1 MGNRI
6 IITGSPHVATGR
18 TTRSVMLQV
27 ALALIPALACGV
39 WIFGWRSLAVV
50 ATCIISCMATEYLCG
65 RYMLRQQAPLSDCT
79 SLVTGLLLGMT
90 LPSSLPLP
98 MALAGGVFAIGVGK
112 MSFGGTGQNI
122 FNPALVGRVFLLI
135 SFPVDMTTWPLPLS
149 ADGQTGAT
157 ILSAMKESGM
167 DASSVDIAQLA
178 LGNMGG
184 SLGEVGALALI
195 AGGIFLLLRKIIR
208 CIIPVGI
215 IVTMALLAL
224 VTGCNPAVEILSG
237 GLLLG
242 AIFMATDYVT
252 SPMTA
257 KGMWIYAVMIGAISF
272 IIRHYGSYPE
282 GISFAILI
290 MNGVTPL
297 INRLTRPR
305 VFGERRAKA

>member
-1 MGNRI
+1 M
-6 IITGSPHVATGR
+6 ATGR

-65 RYMLRQQAPLSDCT
+65 RYMLRQQASLSDCT

-112 MSFGGTGQNI
+112 MAFGGTGQNI

-195 AGGIFLLLRKIIR
+195 AGGIFLLLRGIIR